1 MVFLNNSY
9 TLSKC
14 IVSKFILTETL
25 LILPIFYRDN
35 MNSNELSSKVRNNHK
50 YHTIDYF
57 NKSIFDNWIN
67 FAICVFELVRYIMA
81 VGIDTS
87 LCIYNCAY
95 NYIGNRSKS
104 LIPRS
109 LTISL
114 VISFLLPNIIKVQ
127 GREVIVSKSL
137 DVYRPEQFD
146 LAEREIFSF
155 AGFTAVMGGLSL
167 VSGASYTACSLYTQ
181 REKVDLPTGCYAAG
195 IIAAISSV
203 FAAPGTIA
211 AAVGS
216 SGKTAAAVAGE
227 SFEMQGANTW
237 LTDSLRRHSVKRI
250 NELSNHYSI
259 TFDGDLEDI
268 TPISTFST
276 ESNPVV
282 DKKLRKGTIYNNG
295 NHYGYIRFIRSVLAD
310 NTTSHSVGHK
320 PLKID
325 KPDWLNITSKR
336 DNGQDTYYAGP
347 EGSIMV
353 SDEDM
358 SNWMEYSYDFEGNMD
373 DAGKINEVMGSKNAE
388 DDEYG
393 DVIAEAADEMYWA
406 DSPNTCLCLHVN
418 DVRVSTGQIG
428 VMPDNSY
435 LATRQECFRDDC
447 GQDGLNQSR
456 K

>member
-155 AGFTAVMGGLSL
+155 AGFTAVMG
-167 VSGASYTACSLYTQ
+167 AY
-181 REKVDLPTGCYAAG
+181 P
-195 IIAAISSV
+195 
-203 FAAPGTIA
+203 
-211 AAVGS
+211 
-216 SGKTAAAVAGE
+216 
-227 SFEMQGANTW
+227 
-237 LTDSLRRHSVKRI
+237 
-250 NELSNHYSI
+250 
-259 TFDGDLEDI
+259 
-268 TPISTFST
+268 
-276 ESNPVV
+276 
-282 DKKLRKGTIYNNG
+282 
-295 NHYGYIRFIRSVLAD
+295 
-310 NTTSHSVGHK
+310 
-320 PLKID
+320 
-325 KPDWLNITSKR
+325 
-336 DNGQDTYYAGP
+336 
-347 EGSIMV
+347 
-353 SDEDM
+353 
-358 SNWMEYSYDFEGNMD
+358 
-373 DAGKINEVMGSKNAE
+373 
-388 DDEYG
+388 
-393 DVIAEAADEMYWA
+393 
-406 DSPNTCLCLHVN
+406 
-418 DVRVSTGQIG
+418 
-428 VMPDNSY
+428 
-435 LATRQECFRDDC
+435 
-447 GQDGLNQSR
+447 
-456 K
+456 